1 MDIIHYYGQTR
12 KEAVSKAISEYGK
25 DIYILNEA
33 PKNLANGSVGVSIIP
48 NEDTLDDAYPGIDKT
63 NVTDSKSSLSTLRKL
78 ALNYEVEYSNRSKKS
93 NRRLKSDDEQTPLN
107 FQYAE
112 TGDKQINEQINI

>member
-33 PKNLANGSVGVSIIP
+33 PKNLANGFVGVSIIP
-48 NEDTLDDAYPGIDKT
+48 NEDNYFK
-63 NVTDSKSSLSTLRKL
+63 
-78 ALNYEVEYSNRSKKS
+78 NYEIKTVYLGNPIFD
-93 NRRLKSDDEQTPLN
+93 LKTR
-107 FQYAE
+107 
-112 TGDKQINEQINI
+112 